1 MTEKALLQLCRQR
14 ARLLRSAL
22 EALEAPMHCGHWACR
37 AMDAVNRELDA
48 LERAIMLQGRQD
60 NGRDRD

>member
-14 ARLLRSAL
+14 AKLLRSAL
-22 EALEAPMHCGHWACR
+22 EALEAPMHCRHWACR

-48 LERAIMLQGRQD
+48 IERDLQWRQKD
-60 NGRDRD
+60 GRDRD